1 VAKADRGASSATA
14 PPPRSAGA
22 AAKRGRETATA
33 LEAQPLRALLE
44 VLGGHAPCAGGVPA
58 VAAVGPDPN
67 DPILVALVDHEE
79 ALRAFGERS
88 FRSDTEVL
96 DPVEAVIRPLGP
108 LRQ

>member
-1 VAKADRGASSATA
+1 
-14 PPPRSAGA
+14 
-22 AAKRGRETATA
+22 
-33 LEAQPLRALLE
+33 
-44 VLGGHAPCAGGVPA
+44 
-58 VAAVGPDPN
+58 
-67 DPILVALVDHEE
+67 LVDHEE